1 MFSFITMGNFEG
13 LMILTSAYS
22 DSVKSSNLQIR
33 FHTFYV
39 AKTPDLGNTLGGK
52 NGNTEISWD

>member
-1 MFSFITMGNFEG
+1 MGNFEG

-22 DSVKSSNLQIR
+22 NSVKSSNLQIR